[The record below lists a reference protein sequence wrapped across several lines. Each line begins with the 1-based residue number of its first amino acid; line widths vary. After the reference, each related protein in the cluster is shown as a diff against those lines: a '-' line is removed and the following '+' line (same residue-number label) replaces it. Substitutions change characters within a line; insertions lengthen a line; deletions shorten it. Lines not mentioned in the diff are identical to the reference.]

1 MALSYRQE
9 RIIEIL
15 QKTSNISISEIKES
29 LQANIS
35 QITLNR
41 DLAKLVRDG
50 LIEKSGIGRAIRYQL
65 STKYLLFAPINI
77 DSYFDKEIDFRRG
90 MKQFNSKIFNV
101 IENSDLFT
109 SEENKKL
116 NNWQT
121 KYLNNIENLTP
132 TIYQKELERLTIDLS
147 WKSSQIEGNTYSL
160 LETEQLLVQ
169 KIEAKNKS
177 KEEASMLLNHKE
189 ALQYIAHKPKE
200 LVNPIRISTIEDI
213 HSILTKN
220 LNIDKNIRSNI
231 VQITGTTYTPPDNE
245 FQIRE
250 YLQKVCDLI
259 NSKEN
264 SFEKALIS
272 IALISYIQPFAD
284 GNKRSGRIMGNAI
297 LMENNNCPLSYRSVD
312 PLDYKK
318 VMLLFY
324 EQNNLSAFK
333 DLFMKQYEFAVNN
346 YFLSTP

>member
-1 MALSYRQE
+1 MVLSYRQQ

-15 QKTSNISISEIKES
+15 QEKPNISISEIKED
-29 LQANIS
+29 LQANIT
-35 QITLNR
+35 QVTLNR
-41 DLAKLVRDG
+41 DLAKLVKNG
-50 LIEKSGIGRAIRYQL
+50 LIQKSGIGRAIRYQL
-65 STKYLLFAPINI
+65 STKYLLFAPINVNA
-77 DSYFDKEIDFRRG
+77 YFDKEIDFRG
-90 MKQFNSKIFNV
+90 GQKQFNPDIFSI

-109 SEENKKL
+109 SDESTALKS
-116 NNWQT
+116 WQN
-121 KYLNNIENLTP
+121 KYLSNIKNLTP

-177 KEEASMLLNHKE
+177 KEEANMLLNHKE

-200 LVNPIRISTIEDI
+200 LVNPLRISSIEDI

-259 NSKEN
+259 NSKE
-264 SFEKALIS
+264 SGFEKAFIS
-272 IALISYIQPFAD
+272 IALISYLQPFAD
-284 GNKRSGRIMGNAI
+284 GNKRSARITGNAL
-297 LMENNNCPLSYRSVD
+297 LMESNNCPLSYRSVN
-312 PLDYKK
+312 PLEYKK
-318 VMLLFY
+318 AMLLFY

-333 DLFMKQYEFAVNN
+333 DLFIKQYEFAVNN
-346 YFLSTP
+346 YFLTSP